1 MIGLCLS
8 SLVVRNC
15 QSCQLCEKDNHKSLH
30 VGLRNVSCLLYT
42 ATLLC
47 EENTCSSTCM
57 LCIDEV

>member
-15 QSCQLCEKDNHKSLH
+15 QTCQMCVKDNHLSLYVVLH
-30 VGLRNVSCLLYT
+30 CVMCLLFT

-47 EENTCSSTCM
+47 KESSSM